1 MMTRLH
7 RDDCE
12 RSRAHEGY
20 STKIFIRCARTVRAK
35 ECRAEG
41 KVKDAECFK
50 DTLAREYNQVT
61 NYID

>member
-1 MMTRLH
+1 VIVRY
-7 RDDCE
+7 
-12 RSRAHEGY
+12 RAHEGY
-20 STKIFIRCARTVRAK
+20 NILLKCLYDARMVRAK

-50 DTLAREYNQVT
+50 DTPAREYNQVT